1 MVILSIL
8 TNKIVNEKPLNEI
21 DNIEQLEDEI
31 IGPGRIKHFKSH
43 MVATDLGDGRFAI
56 SFWHILDKD
65 KMKETNDNV

>member
-56 SFWHILDKD
+56 SF
-65 KMKETNDNV
+65 